1 MLIVVAQT
9 VKNLP
14 AVRETSVPIS
24 GLGGFPGEGNGNPPQ
39 YLLTREFHG
48 QRSLVGLQFMG
59 L

>member
-14 AVRETSVPIS
+14 AMRETRVRSLVWEDSLEKGMQPTSV
-24 GLGGFPGEGNGNPPQ
+24 F
-39 YLLTREFHG
+39 LTREFHG